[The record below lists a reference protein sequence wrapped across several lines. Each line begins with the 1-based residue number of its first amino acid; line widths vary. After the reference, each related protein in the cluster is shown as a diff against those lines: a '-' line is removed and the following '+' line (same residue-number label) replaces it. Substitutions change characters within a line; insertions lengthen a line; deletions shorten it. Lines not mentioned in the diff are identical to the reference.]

1 MSGEAS
7 PNRTTNRNGAT
18 LEEIADLYGCTRERI
33 RQIEDKALKKLKR
46 ELIRR
51 GINPK
56 HILPDDSITDKDY

>member
-7 PNRTTNRNGAT
+7 PNRTTNRNGMT
-18 LEEIADLYGCTRERI
+18 LEEISDLYGCTRERI

-51 GINPK
+51 GYNPK
-56 HILPDDSITDKDY
+56 NILPDDSITDKDF

>member
-7 PNRTTNRNGAT
+7 ANRTTNRNGAT

-56 HILPDDSITDKDY
+56 HILPDDSITDKDF

>member
-7 PNRTTNRNGAT
+7 PNKSTTRNGST

-51 GINPK
+51 GINPQNL
-56 HILPDDSITDKDY
+56 LPDNSITDKDY